1 MPEPAPVPEDVSGNC
16 ELCGQPA
23 LVRILVDYA
32 GAERVEKRYCLTCAD
47 KREVGPEVISPF
59 LPRLLVWSGVVI
71 GVVSVSADFLGIS
84 GSGEFGWRQMA
95 GTELGALLMVVGVVV
110 RRAVVSIGGMV
121 LLALSVGAEWL
132 RVGHSPGVGWRQGA
146 ALAVS
151 ALLMAT
157 GLLTARRRNSRAPAG
172 DGRPASGG
180 LRARLRRQHS
190 TVAGR

>member
-1 MPEPAPVPEDVSGNC
+1 VPDTAPAPDPCGNC

-32 GAERVEKRYCLTCAD
+32 GSERVERRYCLVCAD

-84 GSGEFGWRQMA
+84 GSGEFGWRQVA
-95 GTELGALLMVVGVVV
+95 GTELGALLMVVGVMV

-121 LLALSVGAEWL
+121 LLALSIGAEWF

-151 ALLMAT
+151 AVLIGS
-157 GLLTARRRNSRAPAG
+157 GLLASRRRGPAPTGGAG
-172 DGRPASGG
+172 TPPSGPP
-180 LRARLRRQHS
+180 ARLRGPQS
-190 TVAGR
+190 TVVGR